1 MSGLLIVLDFR
12 RLFDVFVDSIWSTFT
27 VKWCVHGVHCE
38 PEKSSLHPSPRTG
51 TSWVACIL
59 SGVIVAS
66 FCFAAKYF
74 KACFGDINVAYI

>member
-27 VKWCVHGVHCE
+27 VNGVCMVFIVSQRKAH
-38 PEKSSLHPSPRTG
+38 STLHPGRARRG
-51 TSWVACIL
+51 LHLVL